1 MKGSKKKGYTFLILF
16 LLLAITGVV
25 YIGNE
30 SFQIKNITVKGNDMI
45 SEDEII
51 KRAGITQNLN
61 IFKLDSELTK
71 ERIESHP
78 YLEVVSIK
86 PRYPDELIIT
96 VKEKRAAAIISH
108 LNSYFFI
115 DEECYIMDI
124 ANKLDDIAYPLV
136 QGIQVRNFVMGK
148 KLVTAEEYQVKVL
161 SRVLESMYELGL
173 ESQIS
178 EIIMDDPDN
187 IELILTDGIR
197 TRIGQATEIDKKL
210 LWLKS
215 PDIEEVCKG
224 LVGGILDLS
233 TPSQPVFYP
242 DES

>member
-1 MKGSKKKGYTFLILF
+1 MKGSKTKSYMFLILL

-25 YIGNE
+25 YIGTE
-30 SFQIKNITVKGNDMI
+30 SFQVKHITVIGNERI
-45 SEDEII
+45 PKEDII
-51 KRAGITQNLN
+51 KRSGITYNQNILKLN
-61 IFKLDSELTK
+61 KELAK
-71 ERIESHP
+71 ERIETEP

-86 PRYPDELIIT
+86 PRYPDEVIIT
-96 VKEKRAAAIISH
+96 LKEKGAAAIIPY

-115 DEECYIMDI
+115 DEECYIMEI
-124 ANKLDDIAYPLV
+124 ANELHDIQYPLV
-136 QGIQVRNFVMGK
+136 QGVQVRNFVVGK
-148 KLVTAEEYQVKVL
+148 KLIVAEEYQIKVL
-161 SRVLESMYELGL
+161 SRILESIEELEL

-178 EIIMDDPDN
+178 EIMMDDPDN

-215 PDIEEVCKG
+215 QEIKEVCKG

-233 TPSQPVFYP
+233 TPSKPVFYP